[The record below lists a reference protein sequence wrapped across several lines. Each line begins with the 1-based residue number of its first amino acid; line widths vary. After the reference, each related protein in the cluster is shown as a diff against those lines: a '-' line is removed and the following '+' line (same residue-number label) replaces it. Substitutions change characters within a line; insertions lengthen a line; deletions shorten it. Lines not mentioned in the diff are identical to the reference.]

1 MDPTLIAQLSDPHV
15 RVPEEHGSADALARA
30 VAAVLQLETL
40 PNAVLVTG
48 DLAEHADA
56 AEYERVRELLAP
68 LPMPVHVLP
77 GNHDDPLAMR
87 EHFPLDGDGPYQYAA
102 RCGALRLVVC
112 DSSRRGRDDGELD
125 LDWLEAQLAAEDAP
139 TIVAMHHPPLLTGIG
154 GLDAIGLPTAQR
166 AALAELL
173 ARSPHVRRVAAGH
186 VHRGAFGALGGCGVV
201 ACPST
206 NLQARLQIGTE
217 GFEIGDDPPAFA
229 VHALVDGELV
239 SHVQPI

>member
-1 MDPTLIAQLSDPHV
+1 VIAQLSDPHV
-15 RVPEEHGSADALARA
+15 RIPEEHGSATALGRA
-30 VAAVLQLETL
+30 VAAVLELEPL
-40 PNAVLVTG
+40 PDAVLVTG